1 MEIDAYLELIRLST
15 KGDKEATE
23 KLFSIVDE
31 LLTEGETFKAA
42 TGFKDAAIS
51 YRIAAFRN
59 SAQLETSQKE
69 AQQLIRDM
77 DIFREWFLAFPDGQ
91 VVLPKVNTGIDK
103 KAIEKAI
110 YGEIKYP
117 LDPEVSKIYWFLD
130 AALAKSNEDFACLNG
145 NRPLYVSEMLFA
157 YFGMPSRRHLNFTNA
172 SVDVRVGMDL
182 LARKI
187 EKSLAGNNSSHV

>member
-1 MEIDAYLELIRLST
+1 MEAEAYEELIRLST

-23 KLFSIVDE
+23 TLFSIGE
-31 LLTEGETFKAA
+31 KLLIEGEIANAA

-91 VVLPKVNTGIDK
+91 IALPKVNAGVDK

-130 AALAKSNEDFACLNG
+130 AALAKSNEDFARLNG
-145 NRPLYVSEMLFA
+145 NRPLYVKEMLCA
-157 YFGMPSRRHLNFTNA
+157 YFGMPSRRHLNLINA

-187 EKSLAGNNSSHV
+187 EEKFSEQQQ

>member
-1 MEIDAYLELIRLST
+1 MEAEAYEELIRLST

-23 KLFSIVDE
+23 TLFSIGE
-31 LLTEGETFKAA
+31 KLLIEGEIANAA

-91 VVLPKVNTGIDK
+91 VALPKVNAGVDK

-130 AALAKSNEDFACLNG
+130 AALAKSNEDFARLNG
-145 NRPLYVSEMLFA
+145 NRPLYVKEMLCA
-157 YFGMPSRRHLNFTNA
+157 YFGMPSRRHLNLINA

-187 EKSLAGNNSSHV
+187 EEKFSGQQQ

>member
-1 MEIDAYLELIRLST
+1 MEIEAYEELIERST

-23 KLFSIVDE
+23 KLFSIGDE

-77 DIFREWFLAFPDGQ
+77 GVFREWFNAFPNGQ
-91 VVLPKVNTGIDK
+91 VALPKVNAGVDK
-103 KAIEKAI
+103 KAIEASI

-117 LDPEVSKIYWFLD
+117 LEPEVSKIYWFLD
-130 AALAKSNEDFACLNG
+130 AALAKSNEDFARLNG
-145 NRPLYVSEMLFA
+145 NRPLYVSEMLFS
-157 YFGMPSRRHLNFTNA
+157 YFGIPSRVDLNLINA

-187 EKSLAGNNSSHV
+187 EEKFSGQQN

>member
-1 MEIDAYLELIRLST
+1 MEIEAYEELIRRST

-23 KLFSIVDE
+23 ALYSVGEELFI
-31 LLTEGETFKAA
+31 EGELAKAA

-59 SAQLETSQKE
+59 SAKLETSQKE

-91 VVLPKVNTGIDK
+91 VALPKADAGVDK
-103 KAIEKAI
+103 KGIEKAI

-130 AALAKSNEDFACLNG
+130 AALAKSNEDFARLNG
-145 NRPLYVSEMLFA
+145 NRPVYVSEMLCA
-157 YFGMPSRRHLNFTNA
+157 YFGIPSRRHLNLINA

-187 EKSLAGNNSSHV
+187 EEKFSGQQQ